1 MSKIFITGHTSGLGK
16 HIYNHFAKQDIT
28 GFSFSNGQD
37 IVADFRDI
45 IEQVRGC
52 DLFVNNAY
60 ADGIQLPLLNQLH
73 TVVKK
78 MIVIGSVASDFPD
91 PEMPDYTAHKR
102 ELESRVLQLSEYDIL
117 LLKISSDAYNN
128 PDIILSAIDYWL
140 TNPSVNVISFKATQE
155 PNR

>member
-1 MSKIFITGHTSGLGK
+1 MAKIFITGHTSGLGK
-16 HIYNHFAKQDIT
+16 HLYNHFKDQDIT
-28 GFSFSNGQD
+28 GFSFTDGQD

-52 DLFVNNAY
+52 DLFINNTY

-91 PEMPDYTAHKR
+91 PEMPDYTTHKR
-102 ELESRVLQLSEYDIL
+102 ELESRVLQLSGYDIL

-128 PDIILSAIDYWL
+128 PQVILDAIDHWL
-140 TNPSVNVISFKATQE
+140 VNPSVNVISFKATQD